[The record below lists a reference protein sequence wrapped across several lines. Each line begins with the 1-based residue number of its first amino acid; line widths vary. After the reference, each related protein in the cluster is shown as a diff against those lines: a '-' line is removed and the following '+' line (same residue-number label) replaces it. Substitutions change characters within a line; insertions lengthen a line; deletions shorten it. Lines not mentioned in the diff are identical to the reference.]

1 MAASRAAAERPAKTL
16 IPAPRPV
23 AQSGIL
29 CLTAAPGGPA
39 APHKDTRESCVIT
52 IALLL
57 VILLGATSIAYGW
70 ITNKEIMA
78 KPAGNERMQEIARA
92 IQEGASAYLKRQ
104 YMTIGAVGAVL
115 FLLVLVLLGPAVAIG
130 FLIGALLSGAA
141 GFIGM
146 NVSVRANVRTAQA
159 STQSLAAGL
168 DVAFKSGAIT
178 GMLVAGLALLGV
190 AIYFFILVI
199 IGGYAMNSR
208 TVIDSLVALGFG
220 ASLISIFARLGGGI
234 FTKGADVGG
243 DMVGKVEAGIPE
255 DDPRNPAT
263 IADNVG
269 DNVGDCAG
277 MAADLFE
284 TYAVTAVAT
293 MVLAAITFTEARG
306 AAMLFPLLIGGV
318 CVITSIVGTYF
329 VKLPANQS
337 IMGAMYRGLIVTG
350 ALSLA
355 ALLPLSMLTFGF
367 NLGLGFAFSMF
378 LCGAVGLAVTAAIVW
393 ITEYYTG
400 TGFRPVKSI
409 AEASQTGHGTN
420 VIRGLAVSMEATA
433 LPALVIIVGIL
444 ASYALA
450 GLYGVAIAT
459 TTMLSLAGMI
469 VALDAFGPVTDNA
482 GGIAEMA
489 GLPKE
494 IRVTTDALD
503 AVGNTTKAVTKGYAI
518 GSAALGAV
526 VLFAAYTQDLNYFI
540 ANPETYPYFA
550 GMGPV
555 DFSLA
560 NPYVVVGLLF
570 GGMLPYLFG
579 GMSMTAV
586 GRAAQSVVEEVRRQF
601 REKPGIMAGTEKP
614 DYGRAVDM
622 LTKSA
627 IKEMIVPSLLP
638 VLGPVL
644 CYFVILLIAGK
655 AAAFSALGAM
665 LLGVIVTGFF
675 VAVSMTTGGG
685 AWDNAKKY
693 IEEGNYGGKGSDAHK
708 AAVTGDTV
716 GDPYKDTA
724 GPAVNPLIKIT
735 NIVALMLLAIL
746 AA

>member
-1 MAASRAAAERPAKTL
+1 
-16 IPAPRPV
+16 V
-23 AQSGIL
+23 Q
-29 CLTAAPGGPA
+29 
-39 APHKDTRESCVIT
+39 VIT
-52 IALLL
+52 FVLLL
-57 VILLGATSIAYGW
+57 VILLGATSLAYGW
-70 ITNKEIMA
+70 ITTKEIMA

-104 YMTIGAVGAVL
+104 YITIGLVGAVL
-115 FLLVLVLLGPAVAIG
+115 FVGVLLLLGTAVAIG
-130 FLIGALLSGAA
+130 FLIGAVLSGLA

-168 DVAFKSGAIT
+168 DMAFKSGAIT

-190 AIYFFILVI
+190 AIYFFVLVSL
-199 IGGYAMNSR
+199 GGYAINSR

-293 MVLAAITFTEARG
+293 MVLAAITFGDQGRA
-306 AAMLFPLLIGGV
+306 AAMLFPLLIGGF

-355 ALLPLSMLTFGF
+355 ILLPLSYATFGF
-367 NLGLGFAFSMF
+367 GTITAGGHSFGAFSLF
-378 LCGAVGLAVTAAIVW
+378 LCGATGLAVTAAIVW

-400 TGFRPVKSI
+400 TNFRPVKSI

-420 VIRGLAVSMEATA
+420 VIRGLAVSMESTA
-433 LPALVIIVGIL
+433 IPALIIIAGIIITY
-444 ASYALA
+444 SLA

-459 TTMLSLAGMI
+459 TTMLALAGMI

-540 ANPETYPYFA
+540 ANPASYPYFA

-601 REKPGIMAGTEKP
+601 KEKPGIMAGTEKP

-622 LTKSA
+622 LTKAA
-627 IKEMIVPSLLP
+627 IKEMIIPSLLP
-638 VLGPVL
+638 VLGPIV
-644 CYFVILLIAGK
+644 CYFTVLVIAGK

-693 IEEGNYGGKGSDAHK
+693 IEEGHYGGKGSDAHK

-716 GDPYKDTA
+716 GDPYKDTS
-724 GPAVNPLIKIT
+724 GPAVNPMIKIT
-735 NIVALMLLAIL
+735 NIVALLLLAIL